1 MCLNINKLQKLVAES
16 KLNKVDLAKAC
27 GFTRVTLDNV
37 LQGADVKISTISSL
51 AKVLGV
57 DVAYLFQKG
66 DDLFD
71 NTPTPEVEYYK
82 QEITRLQ
89 SLLNTKNKAS
99 TKVVV
104 EFDVTP
110 DEFIKMGLKDKIVQ
124 VLGKK

>member
-16 KLNKVDLAKAC
+16 KLNKVDIAKAC

-57 DVAYLFQKG
+57 DVAYLFQKE
-66 DDLFD
+66 DVLFSNKSTLD
-71 NTPTPEVEYYK
+71 IEYYK
-82 QEITRLQ
+82 QEIEHLQ
-89 SLLNTKNKAS
+89 SLLNMKNKAS

-110 DEFIKMGLKDKIVQ
+110 DEFIKMGLHDKIVQ
-124 VLGKK
+124 VLDKK

>member
-1 MCLNINKLQKLVAES
+1 MCLNINKLQTLIAES
-16 KLNKVDLAKAC
+16 KLNKVDIAKAC

-51 AKVLGV
+51 AKALGV
-57 DVAYLFQKG
+57 EVAYLFQNEDG
-66 DDLFD
+66 LFS
-71 NTPTPEVEYYK
+71 NNQAAEIEYYK
-82 QEITRLQ
+82 QEVERLQ
-89 SLLNTKNKAS
+89 SLLNSKTKTS

-124 VLGKK
+124 VLDKK

>member
-1 MCLNINKLQKLVAES
+1 MCLNINKLQTLIAES
-16 KLNKVDLAKAC
+16 KLNKVDIAKAC

-51 AKVLGV
+51 AKALGV
-57 DVAYLFQKG
+57 EVAYLFQNE
-66 DDLFD
+66 DSLFP
-71 NTPTPEVEYYK
+71 NNQAAEIEYYK
-82 QEITRLQ
+82 QEVERLQ
-89 SLLNTKNKAS
+89 SLLNSKTKTS

-124 VLGKK
+124 VLDKK

>member
-1 MCLNINKLQKLVAES
+1 M
-16 KLNKVDLAKAC
+16 AKAC

-37 LQGADVKISTISSL
+37 LQGADVKISTIASL

-57 DVAYLFQKG
+57 EVAYLFQKEDG
-66 DDLFD
+66 VFS
-71 NTPTPEVEYYK
+71 NTPTSEIEYYK
-82 QEITRLQ
+82 QEIVRLQ
-89 SLLNTKNKAS
+89 SLLNAKNKTS

-124 VLGKK
+124 VLDKK